1 MNRPQTALA
10 SERAIFVRRARL
22 RELDALLESLELLN
36 LNDLAELPPTL
47 RTRLEAEGIA
57 YGPQIPIPQLIE
69 QVLECQRPFLLPM
82 QGQRWDLVAD
92 DEDEFER

>member
-10 SERAIFVRRARL
+10 SDRAVFVRRARL

-36 LNDLAELPPTL
+36 LHDLAELPL
-47 RTRLEAEGIA
+47 IVRAGLEAEGIP
-57 YGPQIPIPQLIE
+57 YGPQIPIAQLIE
-69 QVLECQRPFLLPM
+69 RVLDCQRPYLLPM
-82 QGQRWDLVAD
+82 AGQRWDLVAD